1 METLD
6 KIVVLFAGLSILAA
20 VGFLIYLVWDE
31 WQHRKE
37 SKRLEREWRE
47 AMAELCAAAGIDPDE
62 PEPEAEAWIK
72 PPPEPEPKQKP
83 PKPPKPPKPKPK
95 PAEMDSERAKKP
107 HRIVYNFPEQEKD
120 YEQGR

>member
-31 WQHRKE
+31 WQHRKK

-62 PEPEAEAWIK
+62 PEPEADAWIK
-72 PPPEPEPKQKP
+72 PQPPNPPEQKP
-83 PKPPKPPKPKPK
+83 GTRPNGHTKGSNYSKN
-95 PAEMDSERAKKP
+95 DRT
-107 HRIVYNFPEQEKD
+107 PEEVTIT
-120 YEQGR
+120 R